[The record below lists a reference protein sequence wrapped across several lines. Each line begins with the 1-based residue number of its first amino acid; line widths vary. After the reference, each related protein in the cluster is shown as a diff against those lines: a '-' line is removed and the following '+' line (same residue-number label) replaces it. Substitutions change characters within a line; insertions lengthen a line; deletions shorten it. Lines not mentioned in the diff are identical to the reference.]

1 MTSMTGQ
8 SLPPKRIADYFF
20 MVGLRDDILLAASD
34 IPPTEPLT
42 SDVSPTS
49 ETQYPPQSQSQG
61 QGQDVFVHSSFFNG
75 DTASALAFIA
85 NNPQTHTQATETC
98 KTRSNQR
105 ARSKSMAQVTRPHPT
120 SATLDNQ
127 SSTPPSRTLAPPYSV
142 IDSALTERSAVTAA
156 PKTAINAALAI
167 SRRPNRRSVTL
178 SDINIVENNTTR
190 LRHKPS
196 YRHISAGTLFRTVQ
210 EGIRQEIAKDPMMVR
225 DDDDDHEMYTAEQH
239 TNHSPIAAVA
249 ETRIISNMRRQ
260 STSPLNMNAMT
271 TQIPA
276 LSKIQQQGKTRF
288 SVQDKKCLTFEK
300 NMAVVRSRS
309 KIVHGADNAQAG
321 GTQELTQES
330 ARKSPDIHPAELL
343 FDPIVT
349 CRYPETDWEDAEAF
363 PPHLPMFCFP
373 GGLSFVLQE
382 ERPPTTYHSFVMT
395 QETGNRSYAVCV
407 TIYERLPTSMQQQFI
422 ALCEHWTRN
431 HMSESEMEYV
441 KAIKTKISRE
451 RATLHSLRN
460 RLKEEQ
466 TLGRK
471 PQILDLKRDIFD
483 SEEKLALLED
493 QMQPWKRLFVEPED
507 VWIPRC
513 VGLVSA
519 VPYHYLLRDWLLAVV
534 VACSG
539 GVEHPGLSSNSF
551 RLESYVKNIIH
562 DVGIPPFGKLEIGI
576 TINDRMIYASRP
588 ALNSV
593 PIVKNFSLYPLFR
606 CISAEDIVTLI
617 EVMLSEGRIIF
628 ISSHLGMLTLA
639 AESLLYMFF
648 PLYWHGVY
656 IPILPGAL
664 MTCLQAPVPYIIGVK
679 RSCCE
684 SDFPPEEA
692 CVVDLDRGTVNVQL
706 PPIPLPPRPRR
717 KLIQSFEQ
725 YAPSCTNSARRR
737 LVAAVTASTAPTA
750 YSIDSVSGPPKY
762 VQEAY
767 PYSRLTLFCGVS
779 RAPRRGSIVRTDSL
793 RPPAG
798 SAFSNITSASS
809 SVQDVSSCSGI
820 SRNSS
825 TNTLTHNGLH
835 PASLPKIPKM
845 EFEKETLMEG
855 LADEMKIVLASSD
868 DQARVTDMPLTAEG
882 TNRDPRNN
890 KVAPEQNTTE
900 VTTAMRKVLTSQR
913 AHANLFEA
921 HKRQDSGSS
930 IQQQA
935 QQQSS
940 SSSNV
945 NINSIQCSYL
955 ASVDTPTRA
964 LSHKSSMTS
973 IESSRSR
980 HQGSVVHT
988 GSPLSTMTSNTMASI
1003 NGSTQPGDTY
1013 YMHYESSSTTSLPPL
1028 VHNMSAYSITTTSN
1042 NASSTLLGSSVGGGG
1057 AGSIEEAEPEPSI
1070 APILKEG
1077 HALSSV
1083 PSPAPIALINCC
1095 CGICSHVL
1103 ASHQQIYRCEGCSL
1117 LIHAG
1122 CIEELLYPCV
1132 PCGFDESGIC
1142 WSVLQMWAGLLKGYR
1157 SGILAGQQALQHQ
1170 MQQFQQQHYMQ
1181 AQNPRG
1187 VSGHTRQRSSSGSE
1201 DWGSA
1206 VEKETKDLRF
1216 TWASLRG
1223 WASRSSSTTNT
1234 NTPSTPSVKS
1244 PAVGFSQT
1252 IEDASTQQQPVTRAR
1267 RGTGGSAMSD
1277 VVRFHRD
1284 VFMKTVDKDA
1294 KPFMTAFTESQA
1306 FVQFVQDR
1314 VDRSPG
1320 DPEIMF
1326 FDEVIKTKI
1335 NRSRFRLGKE
1345 ETKFLDDTSYGI
1357 QSTTKAAPPSGDID
1371 IHNGETRR
1379 FPTGLDPAY
1388 L

>member
-1 MTSMTGQ
+1 MTGQ

-249 ETRIISNMRRQ
+249 ETRII
-260 STSPLNMNAMT
+260 
-271 TQIPA
+271 
-276 LSKIQQQGKTRF
+276 
-288 SVQDKKCLTFEK
+288 
-300 NMAVVRSRS
+300 RSRS

-363 PPHLPMFCFP
+363 PPHLP
-373 GGLSFVLQE
+373 
-382 ERPPTTYHSFVMT
+382 
-395 QETGNRSYAVCV
+395 
-407 TIYERLPTSMQQQFI
+407 
-422 ALCEHWTRN
+422 
-431 HMSESEMEYV
+431 MSESEMEYV

-617 EVMLSEGRIIF
+617 EVR
-628 ISSHLGMLTLA
+628 MLTLA

-1326 FDEVIKTKI
+1326 FDE
-1335 NRSRFRLGKE
+1335 
-1345 ETKFLDDTSYGI
+1345 DTSYGI